1 MTPEQI
7 AFLIIEILLV
17 MGVLYISALAI
28 TSRKRVST
36 SYLASLF
43 IVAVLAI
50 FLLPI
55 IRTIISMFYLGEAA
69 PYFAFTALIYLVR
82 YLFKPR
88 SRQLI
93 GWDHA
98 ILISLI
104 AMVCI
109 VILNYLAQVLLN
121 ITFIQLYKL

>member
-1 MTPEQI
+1 MAPEQI

-17 MGVLYISALAI
+17 MGVLYISVLAI
-28 TSRKRVST
+28 TGRKRAST
-36 SYLASLF
+36 SYLASLL
-43 IVAVLAI
+43 VAAVLAI

-55 IRTIISMFYLGEAA
+55 IRAIISMFYLGEAA

-82 YLFKPR
+82 YLLKPR
-88 SRQLI
+88 SGQLI

-104 AMVCI
+104 AMVFI
-109 VILNYLAQVLLN
+109 VIINYLVQILFGIA
-121 ITFIQLYKL
+121 IIQL

>member
-7 AFLIIEILLV
+7 AFLIFEILLV
-17 MGVLYISALAI
+17 MGILYISALVI
-28 TSRKRVST
+28 TGRKRVST

-55 IRTIISMFYLGEAA
+55 IRAVIGMFYLGEAA
-69 PYFAFTALIYLVR
+69 PYFAFTVLIYLVR
-82 YLFKPR
+82 YLLKPR
-88 SRQLI
+88 GGQLVS
-93 GWDHA
+93 WDHA

-121 ITFIQLYKL
+121 ITFIQL